1 MMGLLLLLVGEN
13 KPAEDNIVPIN
24 RKTVTVQLEEELEVV
39 DSDVAFN
46 EAQKKADKERE
57 RRAQRAVKKVSA
69 LSFSEQLTNW
79 RQVQKV

>member
-13 KPAEDNIVPIN
+13 KPAEDNVIPIN
-24 RKTVTVQLEEELEVV
+24 HQTVTVQLEEELEVV
-39 DSDVAFN
+39 DGDVAFN
-46 EAQKKADKERE
+46 EAQVKVDKERE

-79 RQVQKV
+79 RQVQKG